1 MAVNAETLLFF
12 KNEADLSLY
21 LPFEQSV
28 LSQIE
33 GVRIRVQKTQITFAN
48 KRNFAAVSYLPVRKA
63 AARPPSYIV
72 ITFGL
77 SRRIDSPRIAAAVEP
92 YPCRWTHHVLIAS
105 PAEIDGELMAW
116 VREAAAFSAGK
127 R

>member
-12 KNEADLSLY
+12 KN
-21 LPFEQSV
+21 
-28 LSQIE
+28 
-33 GVRIRVQKTQITFAN
+33 
-48 KRNFAAVSYLPVRKA
+48 
-63 AARPPSYIV
+63 
-72 ITFGL
+72 
-77 SRRIDSPRIAAAVEP
+77 SPRIAAAVEP